1 VAKDLMAAQ
10 VGSRRAG
17 RVESVVVTSLRGGLR
32 THHPD
37 DVVGEEPMEIR
48 LGGPGQAPAPVGVTM
63 RTPGNDFELA
73 VGFLLAEGLI
83 EDQQQVLSVRYCD
96 LAPGDPQLYNIVSV
110 DSVAGFEAERHR
122 RTSTVTASCG
132 ICGTATL
139 EDLFRRCQNLAPG
152 PTIAAPVL
160 TGLPDRLRQQQRIFD
175 KTGGLHGAGLFD
187 TNGEMIAVREDIGR
201 HNAVD
206 KIVGW
211 AALKHDLP
219 LSSAVMVVSGRV
231 SFEIVQKC
239 AVAGIPILAA
249 VSAPSSLAVTTARA
263 VGMTLAAF
271 VRADRANLYSSPER
285 VVDL

>member
-1 VAKDLMAAQ
+1 M
-10 VGSRRAG
+10 
-17 RVESVVVTSLRGGLR
+17 
-32 THHPD
+32 
-37 DVVGEEPMEIR
+37 
-48 LGGPGQAPAPVGVTM
+48 
-63 RTPGNDFELA
+63 
-73 VGFLLAEGLI
+73 
-83 EDQQQVLSVRYCD
+83 
-96 LAPGDPQLYNIVSV
+96 
-110 DSVAGFEAERHR
+110 
-122 RTSTVTASCG
+122 
-132 ICGTATL
+132 
-139 EDLFRRCQNLAPG
+139 
-152 PTIAAPVL
+152 
-160 TGLPDRLRQQQRIFD
+160 
-175 KTGGLHGAGLFD
+175 HGAGLFD

-271 VRADRANLYSSPER
+271 VREDGANLYSSPER